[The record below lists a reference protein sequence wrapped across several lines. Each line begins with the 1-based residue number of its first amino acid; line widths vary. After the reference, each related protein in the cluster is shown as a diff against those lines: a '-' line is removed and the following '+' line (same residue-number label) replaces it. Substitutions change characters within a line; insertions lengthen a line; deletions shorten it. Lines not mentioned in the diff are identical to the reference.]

1 MKRRDLSCP
10 EASPML
16 PPSDDG
22 PLMAL
27 ALAADADLSDAA
39 VGGALLRISDLAPA
53 ARAFT
58 WMPLEGGHPLEV
70 LMGFRAPLHWRLI
83 GVSCTGEARHVRR
96 ARRSP
101 GTLPEGDAVTVT
113 LLVDRDGDAACVVR
127 KGDEVTP
134 MPGRPEGTVADA
146 CRRALDLPT
155 APPPRSTLGLWT
167 LAWLDRLVD
176 VASRADAAS
185 RLATWAQVAE
195 LHAAVGP
202 LTREVAGASGPAAL
216 AASARALAEAWTW
229 ARLRAD
235 PAVVEL
241 PDRRP
246 SPQLAAWMDDGM
258 WARWLLSRLP
268 DRADLLAAVRALLPA
283 RLAEG
288 VDVVAQ
294 AAWGRP

>member
-1 MKRRDLSCP
+1 
-10 EASPML
+10 ML
-16 PPSDDG
+16 PPSDHG
-22 PLMAL
+22 QLMAL
-27 ALAADADLSDAA
+27 ALAADADLSAAA

-58 WMPLEGGHPLEV
+58 WISLEGGHPLEV
-70 LMGFRAPLHWRLI
+70 LMGFRAPRHWRLI
-83 GVSCTGEARHVRR
+83 GVSCTGEARQVRR

-113 LLVDRDGDAACVVR
+113 LLVDRGGDAACVVR
-127 KGDEVTP
+127 RGDEVTP

-155 APPPRSTLGLWT
+155 APPPGSTLGLWT
-167 LAWLDRLVD
+167 LTWLDRLVD
-176 VASRADAAS
+176 VASRADACS
-185 RLATWAQVAE
+185 RLTTWAQVAE
-195 LHAAVGP
+195 LHPAVGR
-202 LTREVAGASGPAAL
+202 LTGEIAGVSGPAAL
-216 AASARALAEAWTW
+216 AASAWALAETWTW

-241 PDRRP
+241 PGRPP

-268 DRADLLAAVRALLPA
+268 GRADLLAAVRALLPV

-288 VDVVAQ
+288 VEVVTQ